1 LALRVGTILTGMF
14 KVPLRGALG
23 ARQAQ
28 TTSKTFAP
36 SQRLFGISKHT
47 FQSMV
52 RDGEKKMN
60 SRSGFL
66 LEGDVAHI
74 ERHLGTVLGGL

>member
-1 LALRVGTILTGMF
+1 M
-14 KVPLRGALG
+14 
-23 ARQAQ
+23 
-28 TTSKTFAP
+28 
-36 SQRLFGISKHT
+36 FGISKHI

-52 RDGEKKMN
+52 RDEEKKTS

-74 ERHLGTVLGGL
+74 ERHLGTVLGRPARKGDAIRNKTSKI

>member
-1 LALRVGTILTGMF
+1 M
-14 KVPLRGALG
+14 
-23 ARQAQ
+23 
-28 TTSKTFAP
+28 
-36 SQRLFGISKHT
+36 FGISKHT

-52 RDGEKKMN
+52 RDGEKKTS

-74 ERHLGTVLGGL
+74 ERHLGTVLGRPARKGDAIRNKTSKI